1 MKRLVTNDAFYRWV
15 MLVIA
20 IASLIV
26 GVLQV
31 T

>member
-1 MKRLVTNDAFYRWV
+1 MRKLVTNDAFYRYV

-26 GVLQV
+26 GILQIV
-31 T
+31 

>member
-31 T
+31 I

>member
-1 MKRLVTNDAFYRWV
+1 MKRLVTDEAFYRWV

-20 IASLIV
+20 VASLIV

-31 T
+31 L

>member
-26 GVLQV
+26 GLLQV
-31 T
+31 I

>member
-1 MKRLVTNDAFYRWV
+1 MKRLVTNEAFYRWV

-20 IASLIV
+20 IASLMV

-31 T
+31 L